1 MKIGILPLDS
11 RPCNNIFPQSL
22 AAFAN
27 AECITP
33 PPELMDYFL
42 QSADC
47 HGLIQW
53 LTEIAPTCEALIISC
68 EMLAYGGF
76 IAARAHRCDIETSL
90 KRIRALEQIKAKNP
104 ALSIHAAS
112 IILRPT
118 ITVESKD
125 KISIYEKLYQYSKAT
140 YLAEKTNAPEYIA
153 EKAQVISELPKE
165 VLEEFLAVRKRNA
178 IINKEVVRLTADGIL
193 SSLLLL
199 QEDSEPYGIQRKE
212 QEELVELIKK
222 NNLHDSVTLQNG
234 GDEGG
239 CLLIAKVFMGKL
251 PMAIPMD
258 VKFSTES
265 NKDFVAMYEDR
276 PFSDN
281 LKSSIDFLYMKFMEG
296 AKDVLYIHNPKTAQK
311 DASTSVGSG
320 YTAEETSSFAAEI
333 LQDIEQGRRVYLLDL
348 LYSNGGDGDILHA
361 LGKNVSKLWGYSAW
375 NTTCNSLG
383 TILAQ
388 LAFSYLA
395 GKPNDMF
402 TTERIL
408 DDYVY
413 QTVVRRKL
421 SSAVSE
427 IGQDPWNI
435 ENLDWANEKLDEL
448 MQNEKSLENLFYKT
462 PQFVASL
469 PWNRTF
475 EAKITLESEVNGG

>member
-1 MKIGILPLDS
+1 MNMRIGILPLDS
-11 RPCNNIFPQSL
+11 RPCTGIFPQTL
-22 AAFAN
+22 ATFAKV
-27 AECITP
+27 ECLAP

-47 HGLIQW
+47 EGLIKW
-53 LTEIAPTCEALIISC
+53 LIEIAPTCDALVIAC

-76 IAARAHRCDIETSL
+76 IAARAHRCDTETSL
-90 KRIRALEQIKAKNP
+90 KRVKALEQIKADNP
-104 ALSIHAAS
+104 TLSIHVAS

-125 KISIYEKLYQYSKAT
+125 QITIYQKLYQYSKAT
-140 YLAEKTNAPEYIA
+140 YLADKTNSPEYIE
-153 EKAQVISELPKE
+153 EKARVVSEIPKNI
-165 VLEEFLAVRKRNA
+165 LEEFLAVRKRNA
-178 IINKEVVRLTADGIL
+178 IVNKETVKLMATGVLD
-193 SSLLLL
+193 SLLLL

-212 QEELVELIKK
+212 QEELAELIKE
-222 NNLHDSVTLQNG
+222 NNLQDKIVLQNG

-239 CLLIAKVFMGKL
+239 CLLIAKAFMGKRPTPL
-251 PMAIPMD
+251 RVE
-258 VKFSTES
+258 VKFSNEA
-265 NKDFVAMYEDR
+265 NKNFVAMYEDR

-281 LKSSIDFLYMKFMEG
+281 LKSSLDFLNLVNT
-296 AKDVLYIHNPKTAQK
+296 ADALDVLYIHNPKTAQK
-311 DASTSVGSG
+311 DASTSTDSE
-320 YTAEETSSFAAEI
+320 YTKEETVVFAAEI
-333 LQDIEQGRRVYLLDL
+333 LKDIDQGRRVYLLDL

-361 LGKNVSKLWGYSAW
+361 IGNKTCKLWGYSGW

-388 LAFSYLA
+388 LVFSQLT
-395 GKPNDMF
+395 GSSNDMF

-421 SSAVSE
+421 SSAIQE

-435 ENLDWANEKLDEL
+435 ANLEWANEKLNEL
-448 MQNEKSLENLFYKT
+448 MQSEKCLDNVFNKT
-462 PQFVASL
+462 PNFVATL

-475 EAKITLESEVNGG
+475 EAEIIVI